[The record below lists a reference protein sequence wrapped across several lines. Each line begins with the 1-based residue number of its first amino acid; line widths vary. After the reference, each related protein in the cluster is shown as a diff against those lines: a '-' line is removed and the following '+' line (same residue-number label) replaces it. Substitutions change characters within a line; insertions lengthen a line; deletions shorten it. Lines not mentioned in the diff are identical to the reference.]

1 MIDGPGNFPKDER
14 KNFKHRQYLQSSS
27 YDTIIHTWISN
38 KFSSIGYKHI
48 LIYRKYESWNL
59 NHYIFNFH
67 NLFVKYEL
75 CYGGLWIT
83 LYRHDFY
90 VQSFVAKN
98 MCLISHVWYEQSSKT
113 HTKPSFKRL
122 FTNNEMHFLC
132 LTQKESTWRW
142 SLLWR
147 GIKKIDN
154 TNCYVQPHQHHFNK
168 K

>member
-1 MIDGPGNFPKDER
+1 MIKILFSLVWVIPSISMIDGLGNFPKGER

-38 KFSSIGYKHI
+38 KFSSICYKHI

-75 CYGGLWIT
+75 CYGLWIT

-98 MCLISHVWYEQSSKT
+98 MFLISHVWYEQSSKT
-113 HTKPSFKRL
+113 HTKTVFQEVIYKQWNALFVFDTKRVNL
-122 FTNNEMHFLC
+122 KMIFIVERH
-132 LTQKESTWRW
+132 KEDW
-142 SLLWR
+142 
-147 GIKKIDN
+147 
-154 TNCYVQPHQHHFNK
+154 
-168 K
+168 